1 MLQKMYQRE
10 VAEKRREE
18 ECDKWF
24 NQDWPMMKVMH
35 TWREKWLAR
44 QENSDS
50 SDGSHDEEE
59 KDKLRT
65 KRHDGG
71 ASQQGTNAIEVNMVF
86 VILVEFCTPENDV
99 AELVLGAE
107 RAVSEKLEK
116 TDEHM
121 RPLFIKGI

>member
-1 MLQKMYQRE
+1 MYQRE
-10 VAEKRREE
+10 VAEKWREE

-99 AELVLGAE
+99 AELVLGLKE
-107 RAVSEKLEK
+107 LCLRSWRRL
-116 TDEHM
+116 TNT
-121 RPLFIKGI
+121 